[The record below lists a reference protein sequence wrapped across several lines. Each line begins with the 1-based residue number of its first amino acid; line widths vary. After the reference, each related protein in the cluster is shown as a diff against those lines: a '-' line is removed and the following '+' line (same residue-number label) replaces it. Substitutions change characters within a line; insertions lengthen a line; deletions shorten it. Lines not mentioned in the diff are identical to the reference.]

1 MEFNENNNPL
11 KKLCST
17 DDVSNAIHFLLSDKT
32 NYINGANIV
41 IKGTKVDGIYDRD
54 PFVHEDAIKYNNI
67 SFDQVLKE
75 NLRVMDLTAIT
86 LCKENNLPIQVFDI
100 KIPGALKKIVLGEP
114 IGTIVS
120 ERNYD

>member
-1 MEFNENNNPL
+1 
-11 KKLCST
+11 
-17 DDVSNAIHFLLSDKT
+17 
-32 NYINGANIV
+32 
-41 IKGTKVDGIYDRD
+41 
-54 PFVHEDAIKYNNI
+54 
-67 SFDQVLKE
+67 
-75 NLRVMDLTAIT
+75 MDLTAIT